1 MLKNSVGLYQKD
13 IKNSVK
19 KAYMHQ
25 QLDYLLTV
33 RMFLVIQNKWKIAQ
47 LDVQTTFLNG
57 EIDNDIYIKASK
69 GVFVKREEPYR
80 ECCD

>member
-1 MLKNSVGLYQKD
+1 
-13 IKNSVK
+13 
-19 KAYMHQ
+19 
-25 QLDYLLTV
+25 
-33 RMFLVIQNKWKIAQ
+33 MFLVIQNKWKIAQ